1 MVTNQQPPPSP
12 PDHLARSTIALLV
25 SAGASGLLG
34 VVFWI
39 FAAHLYSSDSV
50 GIALAEVSA
59 MMLLSTGC
67 QLSMATVFPRFCQQA
82 GPQTRRLITLGYVGT
97 ATLSL
102 AVAAAF
108 VVLGLGR
115 HFVPPSI
122 SGRAVFIASVPIWT
136 IFAIQDPALTSLRA
150 AVWVPVENVAYGVA
164 KLLLL
169 VAFAGVLSRT
179 GVFIAW
185 TLPVIAAVIAV
196 NTYIYSRLLPGHMGM
211 LDAASALPSSRALL
225 TFVSGEYVASLASIT
240 LQACPAL
247 IVVSTLG
254 PAAAAYLAVPWMFA
268 STFYALIGSIST
280 PLLVESVADPG
291 ARSVHVRRS
300 AMIGMAIVIP
310 LCVIVA
316 LGAPLLLHLLGRQYA
331 AQGTPVL
338 RFVAAAMPFAG
349 VNVLYL
355 TLARVVRRVRRSVMT
370 QVGSSVLVN
379 GLALLLVKGHGVAGV
394 GFAFLTGQAIVAIVV
409 GPSLIRQYRS
419 LGRPGGGIG
428 GDSAALGLP
437 KG

>member
-1 MVTNQQPPPSP
+1 
-12 PDHLARSTIALLV
+12 
-25 SAGASGLLG
+25 
-34 VVFWI
+34 
-39 FAAHLYSSDSV
+39 
-50 GIALAEVSA
+50 
-59 MMLLSTGC
+59 
-67 QLSMATVFPRFCQQA
+67 
-82 GPQTRRLITLGYVGT
+82 
-97 ATLSL
+97 LSL

-115 HFVPPSI
+115 RFVPPSI
-122 SGRAVFIASVPIWT
+122 SGRAVFIVSVPIWT

-150 AVWVPVENVAYGVA
+150 AVCVPVENVAYGVA

-196 NTYIYSRLLPGHMGM
+196 NIYIYSRLLPGHMRM

-225 TFVSGEYVASLASIT
+225 TFVSGEYVASLATIT

-428 GDSAALGLP
+428 GDSAVLGLP

>member
-1 MVTNQQPPPSP
+1 
-12 PDHLARSTIALLV
+12 
-25 SAGASGLLG
+25 
-34 VVFWI
+34 
-39 FAAHLYSSDSV
+39 
-50 GIALAEVSA
+50 
-59 MMLLSTGC
+59 
-67 QLSMATVFPRFCQQA
+67 
-82 GPQTRRLITLGYVGT
+82 
-97 ATLSL
+97 
-102 AVAAAF
+102 
-108 VVLGLGR
+108 
-115 HFVPPSI
+115 
-122 SGRAVFIASVPIWT
+122 
-136 IFAIQDPALTSLRA
+136 
-150 AVWVPVENVAYGVA
+150 
-164 KLLLL
+164 
-169 VAFAGVLSRT
+169 
-179 GVFIAW
+179 VFIAW

-196 NTYIYSRLLPGHMGM
+196 NIYIYSRLLPGHMRM

-225 TFVSGEYVASLASIT
+225 TFVSGEYVASLATIT

-291 ARSVHVRRS
+291 ARSVHARRS

-310 LCVIVA
+310 LCVVVA

-338 RFVAAAMPFAG
+338 RFVAAAVPFAG

-379 GLALLLVKGHGVAGV
+379 GLTLLLVKGHGVAGV
-394 GFAFLTGQAIVAIVV
+394 GFAFLTGQAIIAIVV

-419 LGRPGGGIG
+419 LGRPGGGVG
-428 GDSAALGLP
+428 NDSAVLGL
-437 KG
+437 